1 MIGSS
6 VRRIVST
13 IGNLVT
19 LGVLASLP
27 APTLGSLAG
36 QVPAER
42 LASLSYRHIGV
53 VGNRVAS
60 VSGVVGD
67 PLTYY
72 AGAASGGLWKTEDGG
87 ITWRPLFDDQDVHSV
102 GALAVSMSDPKIVWA
117 GTGEPHI
124 RSNVTIGDG
133 VYRSMDGGETWEH
146 MGLDEIG
153 RVSRIVIHPT
163 NPDIVYV
170 GALGHAHGP
179 QPERG
184 VFRTM
189 DGGETW
195 EHVLFVNE
203 DTGASSVIMD
213 PNNPRKLFAGMWTVV
228 FNTWGRESGGP
239 GSGIYMS
246 TDAGDTWTKLE
257 GHGLPVLPVGK
268 IDVCMSKADSRRVY
282 ALIETGDGVPWHGQ
296 ETESGEL
303 WRSDNGGR
311 DWQLIN
317 HSRDLGGRTGYYNNC
332 RVLPDDENE
341 VFFLTA
347 ALSRSWDGGLTY
359 VNHQGP
365 QRPGGDYHDLWIDP
379 DNGDRLII
387 GNDQGVHVS
396 NNRGET
402 YHRVELPISQ
412 MYHVTVDNAI
422 PYNVLGN
429 RQDGPSYRG
438 PSNTLYG
445 GFGGSAIPRGD
456 WHQVG
461 GGESGFATPDPTDP
475 NIVWSSASG
484 SGARGGIVVRHDERT
499 RQFRNV
505 EVWPESTGGWPAEDL
520 RYRFQWTFPLL
531 VSPHDNNTIY
541 VTSQHVHR
549 TRNGGQSWDVISP
562 DLTTNDKSRQGISGG
577 LTPDNIGVEY
587 CCVIYAFDE
596 SPAQQGVFYAGSNDG
611 KMHVSRDDGRTW
623 QDVTGNIPDWPVD
636 GVVRGIDASKWNP
649 AKAYIAVEAHQVGDF
664 TSYVYRTDDY
674 GESWTRITNGI
685 EDHVLSFT
693 RSIQED
699 PVREGLLF
707 LGTENRVYV
716 SFDDGDNWQALIN
729 NMPPAPMY
737 GIVIQEHFNDLV
749 VGTYGRGFWIMDD
762 ITPLQQLTDEVRA
775 TSAHMFE
782 PRDAYRFNPRTP
794 PAAQTIDMSQGEN
807 PPNAAF
813 INYWIGDAFEGMPAT
828 VVVAND
834 RGTVVRTLDAPTSA
848 GINRVFWNFMGEQS
862 TPIERR
868 VPPLY
873 ADWVDYGPD
882 RVRIQNGMALR
893 HPPGTYTVTL
903 QVGGE
908 EFSSELTVL
917 QDPHAEGSMEDIR
930 AQLALME
937 ELRNDYDAAADAI
950 NRIEWVRRQ
959 LYDLADVLES
969 QGGADDLIEGA
980 GELDASL
987 IAIEEEL
994 IQLRTTGTGQDG
1006 VRYPAKVVG
1015 KLRHLSNG
1023 VGTADFRP
1031 TDQQREV
1038 HVLLREIL
1046 MDARANLDALLA
1058 GDVAAFN
1065 QLLRDR
1071 GLNPLISDTQQA
1083 P

>member
-1 MIGSS
+1 MLTCPPLRPVALALALFSPP
-6 VRRIVST
+6 
-13 IGNLVT
+13 
-19 LGVLASLP
+19 LGVSSQTVP
-27 APTLGSLAG
+27 G
-36 QVPAER
+36 QQ
-42 LASLSYRHIGV
+42 LSALTYRHIGV

-60 VSGVVGD
+60 VAGVVGD

-87 ITWRPLFDDQDVHSV
+87 INWRSVFDDQDVHSV
-102 GALAVSMSDPKIVWA
+102 GALAVSLSDPNVVWA

-133 VYRSMDGGETWEH
+133 VYRSTDAGETWQH
-146 MGLDEIG
+146 MGLDATG
-153 RVSRIVIHPT
+153 RISRIAIHPT

-170 GALGHAHGP
+170 GALGHAHAP

-184 VFRTM
+184 VYRTT
-189 DGGETW
+189 DGGATW
-195 EHVLFVNE
+195 EHVLFVDE

-213 PNNPRKLFAGMWTVV
+213 PNNPRILFAGMWTVLV
-228 FNTWGRESGGP
+228 NTWGRGSGGP
-239 GSGIYMS
+239 GSGIYVS
-246 TDAGDTWTKLE
+246 RDGGDTWTKLE
-257 GHGLPVLPVGK
+257 GRGLPTLPIGK
-268 IDVCMSKADSRRVY
+268 VDVCMSKADSRRVY
-282 ALIETGDGVPWHGQ
+282 ALIETGDGVPWHGR

-303 WRSDNGGR
+303 WRSDDGGY
-311 DWQLIN
+311 DWELVN
-317 HSRDLGGRTGYYNNC
+317 HSRDLGGRTAYYNNC
-332 RVLPDDENE
+332 RVLPDDANE

-347 ALSRSWDGGLTY
+347 AISRSWDGGLTY
-359 VNHQGP
+359 VDHEGSA
-365 QRPGGDYHDLWIDP
+365 RPGGDYHDLWIDP
-379 DNGDRLII
+379 EDGDRLII
-387 GNDQGVHVS
+387 GNDQGVHISV
-396 NNRGET
+396 NRGES
-402 YHRVELPISQ
+402 YLRVEPPISQ

-438 PSNTLYG
+438 PSNSLYG
-445 GFGGSAIPRGD
+445 SGIPRGD

-461 GGESGFATPDPTDP
+461 GGESGFATPDPTDA

-484 SGARGGIVVRHDERT
+484 SGARGGIVVRHDERN

-505 EVWPESTGGWPAEDL
+505 EVWPESTGGWPAEEL

-531 VSPHDNNTIY
+531 VSPHDNNTLY

-611 KMHVSRDDGRTW
+611 RVHVSRDDGETW
-623 QDVTGNIPDWPVD
+623 TDVTANLPDWPVD
-636 GVVRGIDASKWNP
+636 GVVRGIDASKWD
-649 AKAYIAVEAHQVGDF
+649 AGKAYMVVEAHQVGNF
-664 TSYVYRTDDY
+664 APYAYRTENY
-674 GESWTRITNGI
+674 GQSWTKITNGI

-699 PVREGLLF
+699 PVRPGLVF

-716 SFDDGDNWQALIN
+716 SFDDGDSWQPLVN
-729 NMPPAPMY
+729 DLPPAPIY
-737 GIVIQEHFNDLV
+737 GLVVQSHFNDLV

-762 ITPLQQLTDEVRA
+762 VTPLQQLTDDVR
-775 TSAHMFE
+775 TSSAHLFE
-782 PRDAYRFNPRTP
+782 PRPAYRFNPRTA
-794 PAAQTIDMSQGEN
+794 PAAQTIDMSVGDN

-813 INYWIGDAFEGMPAT
+813 INYWLGPETAGRDVEVRISDASGQ
-828 VVVAND
+828 
-834 RGTVVRTLDAPTSA
+834 VVRALAGTSQS
-848 GINRVFWNFMGEQS
+848 GINRVFWNFQGEPS
-862 TPIERR
+862 TPFRRR

-873 ADWVDYGPD
+873 AEWVDYGPE
-882 RVRIQNGMALR
+882 RVRIQQGMSVR

-903 QVGGE
+903 DVGGRE
-908 EFSSELTVL
+908 LTTQLEVLKDPSSEGTLADI
-917 QDPHAEGSMEDIR
+917 QAQAELMSEIR
-930 AQLALME
+930 DDLAST
-937 ELRNDYDAAADAI
+937 ADAV

-959 LYDLADVLES
+959 LYDLVDVLES
-969 QGGADDLIEGA
+969 QGDAADLIESA

-987 IAIEEEL
+987 IAVEEEL
-994 IQLRTTGTGQDG
+994 TQLRTTGTGQDG
-1006 VRYPAKVVG
+1006 VRWPAKIDA
-1015 KLRHLSNG
+1015 KLRHLANG

-1038 HVLLREIL
+1038 QALLRTML
-1046 MDARANLDALLA
+1046 LDARADLDSVIAGGLA
-1058 GDVAAFN
+1058 DFN
-1065 QLLRDR
+1065 ELLRVR
-1071 GLNPLISDTQQA
+1071 GLNPLISDGDGS
-1083 P
+1083 

>member
-1 MIGSS
+1 MTGFAPSIRVSAS
-6 VRRIVST
+6 RILT
-13 IGNLVT
+13 
-19 LGVLASLP
+19 VLASALAA
-27 APTLGSLAG
+27 APLGAQ
-36 QVPAER
+36 QVAPEQLNA
-42 LASLSYRHIGV
+42 LDYRHIGV
-53 VGNRVAS
+53 VGNRIAS
-60 VSGVVGD
+60 VSGVVDD
-67 PLTYY
+67 PLTYF

-87 ITWRPLFDDQDVHSV
+87 ITWRPVFDDQDVASV
-102 GALAVSMSDPKIVWA
+102 GALAVSVSDPTIVWA

-124 RSNVTIGDG
+124 RSNVTVGDG
-133 VYRSMDGGETWEH
+133 VYKSTDGGETFEH

-163 NPDIVYV
+163 DPDIVYV

-179 QPERG
+179 QRERG
-184 VFRTM
+184 VFRTTN
-189 DGGETW
+189 GGESW
-195 EHVLFVNE
+195 EHVLFVDEN
-203 DTGASSVIMD
+203 TGSSSVIMD
-213 PNNPRKLFAGMWTVV
+213 PNNPRILFAGMWTVV

-246 TDAGDTWTKLE
+246 RDGGETWSKLE
-257 GHGLPVLPVGK
+257 GRGLPVLPVGK
-268 IDVCMSKADSRRVY
+268 VDICMSQADSRRVY
-282 ALIETGDGVPWHGQ
+282 ALIETGDGVPWHGE

-303 WRSDNGGR
+303 WRSDNGGT
-311 DWQLIN
+311 DWQLVN
-317 HSRDLGGRTGYYNNC
+317 FSRDLGGRTGYYNNC
-332 RVLPDDENE
+332 RAFPDDENE

-347 ALSRSWDGGLTY
+347 GLSRTYDGGLTY
-359 VNHQGP
+359 INHQGP
-365 QRPGGDYHDLWIDP
+365 QRPGGDYHDVWIDP
-379 DNGDRLII
+379 DNADRLVI
-387 GNDQGVHVS
+387 GNDQGVHIS

-412 MYHVTVDNAI
+412 MYHVTVDNAV

-445 GFGGSAIPRGD
+445 PTIPRGD
-456 WHQVG
+456 WHAVG

-505 EVWPESTGGWPAEDL
+505 EVWPESTGGWPAGEL

-562 DLTTNDKSRQGISGG
+562 DLSTNDKSRQGISGG

-611 KMHVSRDDGRTW
+611 KVHVSRDDGQTW
-623 QDVTGNIPDWPVD
+623 EDVTENLPDWPAD
-636 GVVRGIDASKWNP
+636 GVVRGIDASKWDP
-649 AKAYIAVEAHQVGDF
+649 GRAYMAVEAHQVGDF
-664 TSYVYRTDDY
+664 RPYVYRTEDY
-674 GESWTRITNGI
+674 GQSWDLITEGI
-685 EDHVLSFT
+685 DDHILSFT

-699 PVREGLLF
+699 PVRPGLLF

-716 SFDDGDNWQALIN
+716 SFDDGDQWQPLIN
-729 NMPPAPMY
+729 NMPAAPMY

-762 ITPLQQLTDEVRA
+762 ITPLQQLTEDVRA
-775 TSAHMFE
+775 TSAHLFD
-782 PRDAYRFNPRTP
+782 PRDAYRFNPRTT
-794 PAAQTIDMSQGEN
+794 PAQQTIDMSAGQN

-813 INYWIGDAFEGMPAT
+813 LNYWIGDAFVGMPAT
-828 VVVAND
+828 IVIEDELGA
-834 RGTVVRTLDAPTSA
+834 VVRTLDAPTEA
-848 GINRVFWNFMGEQS
+848 GINRVFWDFMGEES
-862 TPIERR
+862 TAIARR

-873 ADWVDYGPD
+873 ADWVDYGPG
-882 RVRIQNGMALR
+882 RVRLQNGMSLR
-893 HPPGTYTVTL
+893 HPPGTYRVTL
-903 QVGGE
+903 LVGGE
-908 EFSSELTVL
+908 EHRSELTVL
-917 QDPHAEGSMEDIR
+917 KDPTSEGSANDIE
-930 AQLALME
+930 AQLALLAE
-937 ELRNDYDAAADAI
+937 IRNDYDAAADAI

-959 LYDLADVLES
+959 LYDLVDVLQS
-969 QGGADDLIEGA
+969 QGGADDLIDGA
-980 GELDASL
+980 NSLDANL

-1015 KLRHLSNG
+1015 KLRHLANG
-1023 VGTADFRP
+1023 VSSADFRP
-1031 TDQQREV
+1031 TDQHGEV
-1038 HVLLREIL
+1038 HILLRDIL
-1046 MDARANLDALLA
+1046 MSAREDLSALLER
-1058 GDVAAFN
+1058 DLAAFN

-1071 GLNPLISDTQQA
+1071 GLNPLISD
-1083 P
+1083 

>member
-1 MIGSS
+1 MTGFAPRLWLPGS
-6 VRRIVST
+6 RIILILMSS
-13 IGNLVT
+13 LV
-19 LGVLASLP
+19 V
-27 APTLGSLAG
+27 APLHG
-36 QVPAER
+36 QDVTPDLLNA
-42 LASLSYRHIGV
+42 LDYRHIGV
-53 VGNRVAS
+53 VGNRIAS

-67 PLTYY
+67 PLTYF
-72 AGAASGGLWKTEDGG
+72 AGAASGGLWKTDDGG
-87 ITWRPLFDDQDVHSV
+87 ISWRPVFDDQDTHSV
-102 GALAVSMSDPKIVWA
+102 GALAVSVSDPTIVWA

-133 VYRSMDGGETWEH
+133 VYKSMDGGETFVH

-153 RVSRIVIHPT
+153 RVSRIVIHPA
-163 NPDIVYV
+163 NPDIVYI

-184 VFRTM
+184 IYRTI

-195 EHVLFVNE
+195 EHVLFADAN
-203 DTGASSVIMD
+203 TGASSIIMD
-213 PNNPRKLFAGMWTVV
+213 PNNPRVLFAGLWTVV

-246 TDAGDTWTKLE
+246 RDGGDTWTKLE
-257 GHGLPVLPVGK
+257 GRGLPTLPVGK
-268 IDVCMSKADSRRVY
+268 IDVCMSQADSRRVY

-296 ETESGEL
+296 ETEDGEL
-303 WRSDNGGR
+303 WRSDNGGT
-311 DWQLIN
+311 DWEVVN
-317 HSRDLGGRTGYYNNC
+317 FSRDLGGRTGYYNNC
-332 RVLPDDENE
+332 RVFPDDENE

-347 ALSRSWDGGLTY
+347 GLSRSYDGGLTY
-359 VNHQGP
+359 INHEGP

-379 DNGDRLII
+379 DNADRLII
-387 GNDQGVHVS
+387 GNDQGVHIS

-445 GFGGSAIPRGD
+445 ATIPRGD
-456 WHQVG
+456 WHAVG
-461 GGESGFATPDPTDP
+461 GGESGFASPDPTNPD
-475 NIVWSSASG
+475 IVWSSASG
-484 SGARGGIVVRHDERT
+484 SGARGGIVVRYDDRT

-562 DLTTNDKSRQGISGG
+562 DLTTNNKSRQGISGG

-611 KMHVSRDDGRTW
+611 KVHVSQDDGQTW
-623 QDVTGNIPDWPVD
+623 DDVTGNLPNWPVD
-636 GVVRGIDASKWNP
+636 GVVRGIDASKWDP
-649 AKAYIAVEAHQVGDF
+649 GRAYLAVEGHQVGDF
-664 TSYVYRTDDY
+664 TPYVYRTDDY
-674 GESWTRITNGI
+674 GQSWDLITEGI
-685 EDHVLSFT
+685 DDHVLSFT

-699 PVREGLLF
+699 PVRPGLLF

-716 SFDDGDNWQALIN
+716 SFNDGDQWQPLIN
-729 NMPPAPMY
+729 NMPAAPMY

-762 ITPLQQLTDEVRA
+762 ITPLQQLTDDVTA
-775 TSAHMFE
+775 TAAHLFD
-782 PRDAYRFNPRTP
+782 PRDAYRFNPRTT
-794 PAAQTIDMSQGEN
+794 PAQQTIDMSAGEN

-813 INYWIGDAFEGMPAT
+813 INYWIGDAFTGMPAT
-828 VVVAND
+828 VIIEDA
-834 RGTVVRTLDAPTSA
+834 RGSVVRTLDAPTDA
-848 GINRVFWNFMGEQS
+848 GVNRVFWDFTGEES
-862 TPIERR
+862 TAIERR

-882 RVRIQNGMALR
+882 RVRVQSGMALR
-893 HPPGTYTVTL
+893 HPPGSYRITL
-903 QVGGE
+903 LVGGE
-908 EFSSELTVL
+908 EHQAELTVL
-917 QDPHAEGSMEDIR
+917 KDPASEGSAEDIQ
-930 AQLALME
+930 AQLALLAE
-937 ELRNDYDAAADAI
+937 IRNDYDAAADAI
-950 NRIEWVRRQ
+950 NRIEWLRRQ
-959 LYDLADVLES
+959 LYDLVDVLDS
-969 QGGADDLIEGA
+969 QGGAEDLVRGA
-980 GELDASL
+980 NTLDESL
-987 IAIEEEL
+987 IGIEEEL
-994 IQLRTTGTGQDG
+994 IQLRSTGTGQDG
-1006 VRYPAKVVG
+1006 VRYPAKVTG
-1015 KLRHLSNG
+1015 KLRHLANG
-1023 VGTADFRP
+1023 VRSADFRP
-1031 TDQQREV
+1031 TDQHREV
-1038 HVLLREIL
+1038 HVLLRNIL
-1046 MDARANLDALLA
+1046 MSARADLDALLERELA
-1058 GDVAAFN
+1058 EFN

-1071 GLNPLISDTQQA
+1071 GLNPLISD
-1083 P
+1083 

>member
-1 MIGSS
+1 MHGFVLRLGLIG
-6 VRRIVST
+6 
-13 IGNLVT
+13 T
-19 LGVLASLP
+19 LTFTVGA
-27 APTLGSLAG
+27 AF
-36 QVPAER
+36 VPASAQDVRAEQ
-42 LASLSYRHIGV
+42 LAALDYRHIGV

-60 VSGVVGD
+60 VAGVVGD
-67 PLTYY
+67 PLTYF

-87 ITWRPLFDDQDVHSV
+87 ITWRPVFDDQDTHSV
-102 GALAVSMSDPKIVWA
+102 GALAVSASDPTVVWA

-124 RSNVTIGDG
+124 RSNVTVGDG
-133 VYRSMDGGETWEH
+133 VYRSTDGGETFQH
-146 MGLDEIG
+146 MGLDQIG

-163 NPDIVYV
+163 NPDVVYV
-170 GALGHAHGP
+170 AALGHAHGP

-195 EHVLFVNE
+195 EHVLFADE

-213 PNNPRKLFAGMWTVV
+213 PNNPRILFAGMWTVV

-246 TDAGDTWTKLE
+246 RDAGETWTKLE
-257 GHGLPVLPVGK
+257 GRGLPVLPVGK
-268 IDVCMSKADSRRVY
+268 VDICMSKANSRRLY
-282 ALIETGDGVPWHGQ
+282 ALIETGDGVPWHGR

-303 WRSDNGGR
+303 WRSDNGGM
-311 DWQLIN
+311 DWELAN
-317 HSRDLGGRTGYYNNC
+317 FSRDLGGRTGYYNNC

-347 ALSRSWDGGLTY
+347 GLSRSYDGGLTY
-359 VNHQGP
+359 INHQGA

-379 DNGDRLII
+379 ENADRLII
-387 GNDQGVHVS
+387 GNDQGVHIS

-438 PSNTLYG
+438 PSNTIYG
-445 GFGGSAIPRGD
+445 GFGGSFIPRGD
-456 WHQVG
+456 WHAVG

-505 EVWPESTGGWPAEDL
+505 EVWPESTGGWPAEEL

-549 TRNGGQSWDVISP
+549 TRNGGQNWDVISP

-596 SPAQQGVFYAGSNDG
+596 SPAQRGVFYAGSNDG
-611 KMHVSRDDGRTW
+611 KVHVSRDDGQTW
-623 QDVTGNIPDWPVD
+623 NDVTGNLPNWPAD
-636 GVVRGIDASKWNP
+636 GVVRGIDASRWAP
-649 AKAYIAVEAHQVGDF
+649 GKAYLAVEAHQVGDF
-664 TSYVYRTDDY
+664 TPYVYRTDDF
-674 GESWTRITNGI
+674 GQSWDLITDGI
-685 EDHVLSFT
+685 DDHILSFT
-693 RSIQED
+693 RSVQED
-699 PVREGLLF
+699 PVRPGLLF

-716 SFDDGDNWQALIN
+716 SFDDGDRWQPLVNDLPA
-729 NMPPAPMY
+729 APMY

-762 ITPLQQLTDEVRA
+762 ITPLQQLTDDVRA
-775 TSAHMFE
+775 APAHLFE
-782 PRDAYRFNPRTP
+782 PRDAYRFNPRTA
-794 PAAQTIDMSQGEN
+794 PAAQTIDMSLGEN

-813 INYWIGDAFEGMPAT
+813 LNYWIGDEYAGSEAT
-828 VVVAND
+828 IVIEDAQ
-834 RGTVVRTLDAPTSA
+834 GLVVRTLDAPTEH
-848 GINRVFWNFMGEQS
+848 GINRVFWDFMGEES
-862 TPIERR
+862 TAIERR

-893 HPPGTYTVTL
+893 HPPGTYRVTL
-903 QVGGE
+903 LVEGE
-908 EFSSELTVL
+908 EHRTNLTVL
-917 QDPHAEGSMEDIR
+917 KDPASEGSTADIQ
-930 AQLALME
+930 AQLALLAE
-937 ELRNDYDAAADAI
+937 IRNDYDAAADAI
-950 NRIEWVRRQ
+950 NRIEWLRRQ
-959 LYDLADVLES
+959 LYDLVDVLEG
-969 QGGADDLIEGA
+969 QGGAADLVEGVSDLDD
-980 GELDASL
+980 SL

-1006 VRYPAKVVG
+1006 VRYPAKVAG
-1015 KLRHLSNG
+1015 KLRHLAGG
-1023 VGTADFRP
+1023 VASADFRP
-1031 TDQQREV
+1031 TDQHAEV
-1038 HVLLREIL
+1038 QVLLREIL
-1046 MDARANLDALLA
+1046 MNARADLDALLET
-1058 GDVAAFN
+1058 DLAAFN

-1071 GLNPLISDTQQA
+1071 GLNPLISD
-1083 P
+1083 

>member
-1 MIGSS
+1 MTGFALS
-6 VRRIVST
+6 VRHSAARILT
-13 IGNLVT
+13 
-19 LGVLASLP
+19 VLASALAV
-27 APTLGSLAG
+27 APLGAQ
-36 QVPAER
+36 QVAPEQLNA
-42 LASLSYRHIGV
+42 LDYRHIGV
-53 VGNRVAS
+53 VGNRIAS

-67 PLTYY
+67 PLTYF
-72 AGAASGGLWKTEDGG
+72 AGAASGGLWKTGDGG
-87 ITWRPLFDDQDVHSV
+87 ITWRPVFDDQDVASV
-102 GALAVSMSDPKIVWA
+102 GALAVSVSDPTIVWA

-124 RSNVTIGDG
+124 RSNVTVGDG
-133 VYRSMDGGETWEH
+133 VYRSTDAGETFEH
-146 MGLDEIG
+146 MGLNEIG

-163 NPDIVYV
+163 DPDIVYV

-179 QPERG
+179 QQERG
-184 VFRTM
+184 VFRTTN
-189 DGGETW
+189 GGESW
-195 EHVLFVNE
+195 EHVLFVDEN
-203 DTGASSVIMD
+203 TGSSSVIMD
-213 PNNPRKLFAGMWTVV
+213 PNNPRILFAGMWTVV

-246 TDAGDTWTKLE
+246 RDGGDTWSKLE
-257 GHGLPVLPVGK
+257 GRGLPVLPVGK
-268 IDVCMSKADSRRVY
+268 VDICMSQADSRRVY
-282 ALIETGDGVPWHGQ
+282 ALIETGDGVPWHGE

-303 WRSDNGGR
+303 WRSDNGGV
-311 DWQLIN
+311 DWQLVN
-317 HSRDLGGRTGYYNNC
+317 FSRDLGGRTGYYNNC
-332 RVLPDDENE
+332 RAFPDDENE

-347 ALSRSWDGGLTY
+347 GLSRTYDGGLTY
-359 VNHQGP
+359 INHQGP
-365 QRPGGDYHDLWIDP
+365 QRPGGDYHDVWIDP
-379 DNGDRLII
+379 DNADRLVI
-387 GNDQGVHVS
+387 GNDQGVHIS

-412 MYHVTVDNAI
+412 MYHVTVDNAV

-445 GFGGSAIPRGD
+445 PTIPRGD
-456 WHQVG
+456 WHAVG
-461 GGESGFATPDPTDP
+461 GGESGFATPDPTDS

-505 EVWPESTGGWPAEDL
+505 EVWPESTGGWPAGEL

-562 DLTTNDKSRQGISGG
+562 DLSTNDKSRQGISGG

-611 KMHVSRDDGRTW
+611 KVHVSRDDGQTW
-623 QDVTGNIPDWPVD
+623 EDVTENLPDWPAD
-636 GVVRGIDASKWNP
+636 GVVRGIDASKWDP
-649 AKAYIAVEAHQVGDF
+649 GRAYMAVEAHQVGDF
-664 TSYVYRTDDY
+664 RPYVYRTEDY
-674 GESWTRITNGI
+674 GQNWDLITEGI
-685 EDHVLSFT
+685 DDHILSFT

-699 PVREGLLF
+699 PVRPGLLF

-716 SFDDGDNWQALIN
+716 SFDDGDQWQPLIN
-729 NMPPAPMY
+729 NMPAAPMY

-762 ITPLQQLTDEVRA
+762 ITPLQQLTEDVRA
-775 TSAHMFE
+775 TSAHLFD
-782 PRDAYRFNPRTP
+782 PRDAYRFNPRTT
-794 PAAQTIDMSQGEN
+794 PAQQTIDMSAGQN

-813 INYWIGDAFEGMPAT
+813 LNYWIGDAFVGMSAT
-828 VVVAND
+828 IVIEDELGAL
-834 RGTVVRTLDAPTSA
+834 VRTLDAPTEA
-848 GINRVFWNFMGEQS
+848 GINRVFWDFMGEES
-862 TPIERR
+862 TAIARR

-873 ADWVDYGPD
+873 ANWVDYGPG
-882 RVRIQNGMALR
+882 RVRLQNGMSLR
-893 HPPGTYTVTL
+893 HPPGTYRVTL
-903 QVGGE
+903 LVGGE
-908 EFSSELTVL
+908 EHRSELTVL
-917 QDPHAEGSMEDIR
+917 KDPASEGSADDIEAQR
-930 AQLALME
+930 ALLAE
-937 ELRNDYDAAADAI
+937 IRNDYDAAADAI

-959 LYDLADVLES
+959 LYDLVEVLQS
-969 QGGADDLIEGA
+969 QGGADDLIDGA
-980 GELDASL
+980 NSLDANL

-1015 KLRHLSNG
+1015 KLRHLANG
-1023 VGTADFRP
+1023 VSSADFRP
-1031 TDQQREV
+1031 TDQHGEV
-1038 HVLLREIL
+1038 HILLRNIL
-1046 MDARANLDALLA
+1046 MSARDDLGALLET
-1058 GDVAAFN
+1058 DLAAFN

-1071 GLNPLISDTQQA
+1071 GLNPLISD
-1083 P
+1083 